1 MKRKAWKRRGRPTI
15 SEVKKINY
23 IGFYHRPGC
32 ESNRYALEVLMNYAV
47 LGAKL
52 YHENLKDG
60 KVGGERKDA
69 EPNVMFQC
77 PITKPGKLAGT
88 YQNQFHLKDLRCYV
102 DFMDLEIIPLYER
115 LTLSDTE
122 NGVRYGDLWCCQSS
136 TGGCIKRPE
145 RELPTPME
153 GFNCTMQTL
162 WKRPVLRLNATA

>member
-1 MKRKAWKRRGRPTI
+1 MAKMRQQNMKRKAWKRRGRPTI

-52 YHENLKDG
+52 YHENLRDG

-88 YQNQFHLKDLRCYV
+88 YQNQFRLYRFGLNKLDSDVPTEQSCTWFKPYDSLIPIHRQVKALLARNY
-102 DFMDLEIIPLYER
+102 LELQ
-115 LTLSDTE
+115 
-122 NGVRYGDLWCCQSS
+122 NSS
-136 TGGCIKRPE
+136 N
-145 RELPTPME
+145 L
-153 GFNCTMQTL
+153 
-162 WKRPVLRLNATA
+162 